1 MLKNSLRL
9 AAGPSAFALLKA
21 KAFFVS
27 IALGKITTWHWDSS
41 KSQLDC
47 SVSQYHFVVL

>member
-1 MLKNSLRL
+1 MFKNFLGLLWDRQLSLCLKR
-9 AAGPSAFALLKA
+9 KR
-21 KAFFVS
+21 FFVS
-27 IALGKITTWHWDSS
+27 IALGEITTWHWDPS